1 MRESALNDCCARRR
15 ERCTLIQEVLA
26 HRHRHRHRPVRSRQT
41 SVSAE
46 LHPLFIVGTVALQRV
61 RFHASVKILSKCFRR
76 GPNSISHSLA
86 ALCSSIPAL
95 AGKLAR
101 GRRAGSMTSCGMTG
115 GGHAERFDDPT
126 IASANGLDEQ
136 R

>member
-26 HRHRHRHRPVRSRQT
+26 HRHRPVGVARRACQLSST
-41 SVSAE
+41 VVSWC
-46 LHPLFIVGTVALQRV
+46 TVALQRV
-61 RFHASVKILSKCFRR
+61 RFHTSIKILSTFFRR